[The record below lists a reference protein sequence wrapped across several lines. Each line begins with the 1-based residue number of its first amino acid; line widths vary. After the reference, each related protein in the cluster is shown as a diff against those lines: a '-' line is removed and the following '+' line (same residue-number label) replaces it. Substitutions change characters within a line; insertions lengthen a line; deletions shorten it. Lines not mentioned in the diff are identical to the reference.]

1 MCFFVFFSLADFR
14 ILMEKIFWS
23 KIQPTR
29 NKIFNLQSNY
39 QSHNPNYNLYQQAD
53 PTKVIWKTLQD
64 LRLKANR
71 SKWSVHHDAQEKFIK
86 DPKLCLVAKG
96 LNPDHQDPAEIK
108 IALLK
113 FGSSLGMLSTTTI
126 LYQFLS
132 TEHNLVMVFDKQ
144 LYTYRGWIVSLN
156 K

>member
-1 MCFFVFFSLADFR
+1 MFSRSVWF
-14 ILMEKIFWS
+14 
-23 KIQPTR
+23 
-29 NKIFNLQSNY
+29 
-39 QSHNPNYNLYQQAD
+39 AD

-86 DPKLCLVAKG
+86 EPKLCLVAKG

-126 LYQFLS
+126 LINFYLLNITLLWSSISSFIPIEVGLS
-132 TEHNLVMVFDKQ
+132 PLINRVTEEYWIKARQVKEVSI
-144 LYTYRGWIVSLN
+144 IVSTIN
-156 K
+156 KEA